1 MLHLSYINLAAPQ
14 RGPGPLLDMS
24 SARTGGASGAS
35 VVSQDCPKLRGKA
48 LRPAPRFRGDS
59 AVLVSRAKWNLVNEG
74 AVGTLIFFVD
84 VAQGRSLGHIF
95 GLWKAKLNTF
105 PEK

>member
-1 MLHLSYINLAAPQ
+1 MGAPLARPLFLKVTHFEQAPAL
-14 RGPGPLLDMS
+14 PGLPGS
-24 SARTGGASGAS
+24 VATQPFWSGG
-35 VVSQDCPKLRGKA
+35 
-48 LRPAPRFRGDS
+48 
-59 AVLVSRAKWNLVNEG
+59 AKWNLVNEG

>member
-1 MLHLSYINLAAPQ
+1 MDAPLARPLFLKGPHFEQAPAL
-14 RGPGPLLDMS
+14 PGLPGS
-24 SARTGGASGAS
+24 VATQPFRSGG
-35 VVSQDCPKLRGKA
+35 
-48 LRPAPRFRGDS
+48 
-59 AVLVSRAKWNLVNEG
+59 AKWNLVNEG

>member
-1 MLHLSYINLAAPQ
+1 MGAPLARPVVLKGTHFEQAPAL
-14 RGPGPLLDMS
+14 PGLPGS
-24 SARTGGASGAS
+24 VATQPFGSGG
-35 VVSQDCPKLRGKA
+35 
-48 LRPAPRFRGDS
+48 
-59 AVLVSRAKWNLVNEG
+59 AKWNLVNEG
-74 AVGTLIFFVD
+74 AVGTLIFFVA

>member
-1 MLHLSYINLAAPQ
+1 MGAPLARPLFLKGTHFEQSPAL
-14 RGPGPLLDMS
+14 PGLPGS
-24 SARTGGASGAS
+24 VATQPFGSGG
-35 VVSQDCPKLRGKA
+35 
-48 LRPAPRFRGDS
+48 
-59 AVLVSRAKWNLVNEG
+59 AKWNLVNEG